1 MLRTKI
7 VSLNGTAQ
15 ELTINDV
22 IDNPNQIS
30 IQHISETGYAYLG
43 NESVTNE
50 SYGHKLF
57 PGQSFS
63 VDLLS
68 DDHAAHRRR
77 DLVRAYHLGWHARY
91 RLALVA
97 RSACRLHCLDGRR
110 LLLPQP

>member
-22 IDNPNQIS
+22 VDNPNQIS
-30 IQHISETGYAYLG
+30 IQNISETGYAYLG
-43 NESVTNE
+43 NQSVTNE

-68 DDHAAHRRR
+68 DDQIWAVG
-77 DLVRAYHLGWHARY
+77 DSG
-91 RLALVA
+91 VA
-97 RSACRLHCLDGRR
+97 VAVFILEKA
-110 LLLPQP
+110 